1 MQQKNAFE
9 DIQED
14 KNALTCPLMVIV
26 RPSQSIYFGNVERV
40 LDTIRSIVKK
50 HATAKVLIFDG
61 ESVSFIDA
69 SAVELFAQFIAEKE
83 AKGIAVVFANTQ
95 NTVYQKLHHSGLVD
109 LIGSENFVT
118 GKGMAIKRATKM
130 LAALHRGPCG
140 TNAFIE
146 CAEHR

>member
-1 MQQKNAFE
+1 
-9 DIQED
+9 
-14 KNALTCPLMVIV
+14 MVIV

-50 HATAKVLIFDG
+50 HTTAKVLIFDG

-83 AKGIAVVFANTQ
+83 AEGIAVVFANTQ
-95 NTVYQKLHHSGLVD
+95 NTVYQKLHHSGLVESV
-109 LIGSENFVT
+109 GSENFVT
-118 GKGMAIKRATKM
+118 GKGMVIKRATKM
-130 LAALHRGPCG
+130 LAALHCGPCG